1 VLGGEAES
9 SKTNEKRWLARCEF
23 LQHENVIKQA
33 GVLNLSDLMEEKY
46 KWSDKDGEL
55 AMGKVVVMK
64 EMIYL

>member
-1 VLGGEAES
+1 
-9 SKTNEKRWLARCEF
+9 
-23 LQHENVIKQA
+23 VIKQA